1 MWATVQNTSPP
12 NYVVAGQNGFRRR
25 KGNSKRRR
33 AGSAQT
39 WCSVEDEGAVGGRVP
54 DGRAALERE
63 LAVEPIVVS
72 VGVGEEVE

>member
-1 MWATVQNTSPP
+1 M
-12 NYVVAGQNGFRRR
+12 
-25 KGNSKRRR
+25 
-33 AGSAQT
+33 
-39 WCSVEDEGAVGGRVP
+39 GGRVP